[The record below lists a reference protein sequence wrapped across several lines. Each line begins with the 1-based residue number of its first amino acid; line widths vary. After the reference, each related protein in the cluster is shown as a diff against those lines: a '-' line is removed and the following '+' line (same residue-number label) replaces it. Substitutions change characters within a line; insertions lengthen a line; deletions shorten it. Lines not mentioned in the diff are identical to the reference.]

1 MFKKGILQEAV
12 VFIGILLFLFLVIPV
27 ISSVLRNLIALQLII
42 AIVGG
47 LILGVIVRRMRN
59 RASR

>member
-1 MFKKGILQEAV
+1 MFKKGILQEVV
-12 VFIGILLFLFLVIPV
+12 VFVGILLFLFLVIPV

-42 AIVGG
+42 AIAGG
-47 LILGVIVRRMRN
+47 LTLGVIVRRMRN

>member
-1 MFKKGILQEAV
+1 MFKKDILQEAV